1 MHVPKLPWFH
11 FHLFNYAYPSSSHSA
26 NAALIYASVFPAA
39 LALSMSVFVRSEA
52 SIYSSPGWISTPNLA
67 AMSCNCFYFLILPIL
82 EMEPCK
88 SAKALKFGML
98 AFS

>member
-39 LALSMSVFVRSEA
+39 LALSMRVFVRSEA
-52 SIYSSPGWISTPNLA
+52 SI
-67 AMSCNCFYFLILPIL
+67 
-82 EMEPCK
+82 
-88 SAKALKFGML
+88 
-98 AFS
+98 